1 MSTPF
6 VDPTYSVL
14 KPTGTA
20 DAFFNVV
27 AGASRSVETI
37 NLPVGISLINVD
49 WTVPVGYLNARLRL
63 FSNNNV
69 SFPVDYTRMEG
80 SGTVSVRVVNDDST
94 AWVTI
99 QGTAT
104 SSTLATARVGV
115 TIYPAA

>member
-1 MSTPF
+1 MTTPL
-6 VDPTYSVL
+6 VDPTYTIL
-14 KPTGTA
+14 KTVNTA

-37 NLPVGISLINVD
+37 NLPVGISLINID

-63 FSNNNV
+63 FSNGNV

-94 AWVTI
+94 AWITVE
-99 QGTAT
+99 GTAT
-104 SSTLATARVGV
+104 SSALDTARVGV